1 MALEAQKKNS
11 EREREREPPGT
22 LYSEGAHMSRLCASF
37 LKGRGRARSKA
48 GGEVQVRAE
57 GLGRLMLATVGGA
70 LVRRFLVS
78 RGSSLSFMSTAAGRL
93 QGAPP
98 YMLKPT

>member
-11 EREREREPPGT
+11 EREREPPGT

-57 GLGRLMLATVGGA
+57 GLGRLMLASVGGA